1 MTSLQKSRAKN
12 GEGHLRRGVFFGP
25 RLTGGASPLSG
36 RITLTPTPPGDLYLP
51 INQGGEHSSNTHHTY
66 RKSISYMKKSNEGIR
81 KAMWDA
87 FSKKVGLQ
95 QAKAV
100 GK

>member
-1 MTSLQKSRAKN
+1 
-12 GEGHLRRGVFFGP
+12 
-25 RLTGGASPLSG
+25 
-36 RITLTPTPPGDLYLP
+36 
-51 INQGGEHSSNTHHTY
+51 
-66 RKSISYMKKSNEGIR
+66 MKKSNEGIR